1 MGSISSQT
9 QRRRRMLEV
18 TKKSIISGKTNTMEL
33 DISQEQLDRWESVD
47 KQLIQVAFPN
57 LSSSE
62 REFLMTGITPTEW
75 NDTFGDDDD
84 HDA

>member
-1 MGSISSQT
+1 
-9 QRRRRMLEV
+9 MLEV
-18 TKKSIISGKTNTMEL
+18 TKKSIISGRTNTMEL

-47 KQLIQVAFPN
+47 KQLVQVAFPN

-75 NDTFGDDDD
+75 NDTFGDGDD

>member
-1 MGSISSQT
+1 
-9 QRRRRMLEV
+9 MLEV

-33 DISQEQLDRWESVD
+33 DISQEQLDRWVSVD

-75 NDTFGDDDD
+75 NATFGDGDEDD

>member
-1 MGSISSQT
+1 
-9 QRRRRMLEV
+9 MLEV

-33 DISQEQLDRWESVD
+33 DINQEDLDRYE
-47 KQLIQVAFPN
+47 QVGGLLVQAVFPQ

-62 REFLMTGITPTEW
+62 REFLISGITPTEW
-75 NDTFGDDDD
+75 NDTFGEEENDDD

>member
-1 MGSISSQT
+1 
-9 QRRRRMLEV
+9 MLEV

-62 REFLMTGITPTEW
+62 R
-75 NDTFGDDDD
+75 
-84 HDA
+84 

>member
-1 MGSISSQT
+1 
-9 QRRRRMLEV
+9 MLEV

-33 DISQEQLDRWESVD
+33 YISQEQLDRWESVD

-75 NDTFGDDDD
+75 NDTFGDGDEDD

>member
-1 MGSISSQT
+1 
-9 QRRRRMLEV
+9 MLEV
-18 TKKSIISGKTNTMEL
+18 TKKSIISGRTNTMEL

-47 KQLIQVAFPN
+47 KQLVQVAFPN

>member
-1 MGSISSQT
+1 
-9 QRRRRMLEV
+9 MLEV

-47 KQLIQVAFPN
+47 KQLVQVAFPN

-75 NDTFGDDDD
+75 NDTFGDGDEDD

>member
-1 MGSISSQT
+1 
-9 QRRRRMLEV
+9 MLEV

>member
-1 MGSISSQT
+1 
-9 QRRRRMLEV
+9 MLEV

-47 KQLIQVAFPN
+47 KQLVQVAFPN

-75 NDTFGDDDD
+75 NDTFGDGDD

>member
-1 MGSISSQT
+1 
-9 QRRRRMLEV
+9 MLEV

-47 KQLIQVAFPN
+47 KQLVQVAFPQ

-62 REFLMTGITPTEW
+62 REFLISGITPTEW
-75 NDTFGDDDD
+75 NDTFGEEENDDD
-84 HDA
+84 HDE

>member
-1 MGSISSQT
+1 
-9 QRRRRMLEV
+9 MLEV

-57 LSSSE
+57 LNSSE

-75 NDTFGDDDD
+75 NDTFGDGDEDD

>member
-1 MGSISSQT
+1 
-9 QRRRRMLEV
+9 MLEV

-47 KQLIQVAFPN
+47 KQLVQVALPN

>member
-1 MGSISSQT
+1 
-9 QRRRRMLEV
+9 MLEV

-33 DISQEQLDRWESVD
+33 DITQEDLDRYE
-47 KQLIQVAFPN
+47 QVSGLLVQAVFPQ

-62 REFLMTGITPTEW
+62 REFLISGITPTEW
-75 NDTFGDDDD
+75 NDTFGEEENDDD

>member
-1 MGSISSQT
+1 
-9 QRRRRMLEV
+9 MLEV
-18 TKKSIISGKTNTMEL
+18 TKKSIISGKSNTMEL

-47 KQLIQVAFPN
+47 KQLVQVAFPN

>member
-1 MGSISSQT
+1 
-9 QRRRRMLEV
+9 MLEV

-47 KQLIQVAFPN
+47 KQLVQVAFPN

>member
-9 QRRRRMLEV
+9 QRRRHMLEV
-18 TKKSIISGKTNTMEL
+18 TKKSIISGRTNTMEL
-33 DISQEQLDRWESVD
+33 DITQEQLDRWESVD
-47 KQLIQVAFPN
+47 KQLVQVAFPN

-75 NDTFGDDDD
+75 NDTFGDGDD

>member
-1 MGSISSQT
+1 
-9 QRRRRMLEV
+9 MLEV

-47 KQLIQVAFPN
+47 KQLVQVAFPH

-75 NDTFGDDDD
+75 NDTFGDGDD

>member
-1 MGSISSQT
+1 
-9 QRRRRMLEV
+9 MLEV

-47 KQLIQVAFPN
+47 KQLVQVAFPN

-75 NDTFGDDDD
+75 NDTFGDGDDDD

>member
-1 MGSISSQT
+1 
-9 QRRRRMLEV
+9 MLEV
-18 TKKSIISGKTNTMEL
+18 TKKSIISGETNTMEL

-47 KQLIQVAFPN
+47 KQLVQVAFPN

-75 NDTFGDDDD
+75 NDTFGDGDEDD

>member
-1 MGSISSQT
+1 
-9 QRRRRMLEV
+9 MLEV
-18 TKKSIISGKTNTMEL
+18 TKKSIISGRTNTMEL

-75 NDTFGDDDD
+75 NDTFGDGDD

>member
-1 MGSISSQT
+1 
-9 QRRRRMLEV
+9 MLEV

-57 LSSSE
+57 LSSSG

-75 NDTFGDDDD
+75 NDTFGDGDEDD